1 MSYLGSV
8 ETGNTV
14 QIEAKF
20 IATRITPTAESTDVI
35 FNHVEPDGTD
45 TPYDAPNAAISG
57 PTTSV
62 LDDGRHQTVWVLTLP
77 VLDQPGRH
85 TVRSRSKAG
94 LLASQTDH
102 FDVPAYVPLATA

>member
-1 MSYLGSV
+1 MYLGTV

-14 QIEAKF
+14 QIEATF
-20 IATRITPTAESTDVI
+20 IATRLAPTADSSDVI
-35 FNHVEPDGTD
+35 FTHVEPDGTSTD
-45 TPYDAPNAAISG
+45 YDAPNAAITG
-57 PTTSV
+57 PTLST
-62 LDDGRHQTVWVLTLP
+62 LDDGRHQSVWVLTLP
-77 VLDQPGRH
+77 TIDQPGRH